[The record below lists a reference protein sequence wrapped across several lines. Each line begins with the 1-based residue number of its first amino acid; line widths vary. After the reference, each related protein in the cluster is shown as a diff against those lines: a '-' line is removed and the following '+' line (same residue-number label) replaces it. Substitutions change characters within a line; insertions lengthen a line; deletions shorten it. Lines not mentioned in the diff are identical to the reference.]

1 MKESRNTDPVA
12 KLLQI
17 QQDFKS
23 KLAGRLSGIESDWL
37 LLRDEKSPDITE
49 IHLKIHSLVGAAGTF
64 GALMVS
70 TVARKLEN
78 QLKIL
83 LNKELTLNDDVRQQ
97 LEALFLELRDISDK
111 WQPSSI
117 PFISEAKDIK
127 PEYRAGWW
135 STIYLVEDDVEVAY
149 ELTEFLKNSG
159 YKVILY
165 NEITEFEKKYK
176 SADKASAIIM
186 DMAFEQGIV
195 AGAETIKKLSK
206 NDEFFPPVI
215 FISVHDEIQA
225 RLAAAQAGSK
235 KYFTKP
241 INKSKLLSSLDK
253 LTFRT
258 KEEACRVLIIDDE
271 QEILDYYG
279 TLLETSGI
287 NVLSFTDSFDGYRA
301 ISEFKPELILL
312 DLYMP
317 ECSGFDLAKVIRQD
331 DDYSSIPLVFLSS
344 ELDIATQLAA
354 MDLGSDDFLLKPVD
368 PEYFVQTINTRVKR
382 ARNVNVLNEKIKDA
396 LRESEYSLIA
406 LDKHAIVSMADVSG
420 KITFIN
426 QHFINISGY
435 SEEDLI
441 GQNHRILKSGRHP
454 DSFYDDLW
462 ATISKGKIWSG
473 QICNKA
479 KNGDEY
485 WVEASIVPFTNEK
498 GIPYKYVSVR
508 TDITEIKQAEED
520 AQKSEKRLLDQQET
534 LNTLNMITDYILLE
548 EDAFFNIV
556 TQRGAEILQVDR
568 VSIWILD
575 NDKQEI
581 ICKKTF
587 EPHNINW
594 DSGSV
599 LKEENYPAY
608 FYKHEN
614 NIRITENDACTNT
627 AIVEFPESY
636 LNSLGISAML
646 DVPIR
651 GQGTIMGFIC
661 CECASGKR
669 HWRSD
674 EVAFVTGLADLVT
687 LNIESSDR
695 KRMEKKLA
703 KANKAKS
710 EFLSNMS
717 HELRTP
723 MNAISGFAQLISR
736 KSSSQEDGS
745 TKEFAREIIKASDH
759 LIKMI
764 DGILNLSKIEAG
776 EVDLTIENV
785 NCFDVVDDSFLL
797 MSSLIKNHKIA
808 SNNLVDKNIFIAV
821 DNTKIKQI
829 VLNLISN
836 AAKYNKDNGSITVT
850 NEIIEDR
857 VRINFIDTGKG
868 ISEQWMK
875 GMFRSFSRLGEENGD
890 IEGTGIGLMITKDL
904 VELMGGKIGVES
916 EVNVGSTFWIEFP
929 LLNRNKD

>member
-1 MKESRNTDPVA
+1 MQESRNTDPVA

-23 KLAGRLSGIESDWL
+23 KLAGRLSDIESDWL
-37 LLRDEKSPDITE
+37 LLRDEISPDFTE
-49 IHLKIHSLVGAAGTF
+49 IHLKTHSLVGAAGTF
-64 GALMVS
+64 GALVVS

-78 QLKIL
+78 QLKLL
-83 LNKELTLNDDVRQQ
+83 LNKQLTLNDDVRQQ

-117 PFISEAKDIK
+117 RFIPEIKDIK
-127 PEYRAGWW
+127 PEYKSGWQ

-149 ELTEFLKNSG
+149 ELTEFLNNSG
-159 YKVILY
+159 YKVIY
-165 NEITEFEKKYK
+165 YRDVTEFEREYK
-176 SADKASAIIM
+176 SDDKASAIIM
-186 DMAFEQGIV
+186 DMAFEEGIV

-206 NDEFFPPVI
+206 RYECFPPVL

-241 INKSKLLSSLDK
+241 IDKSKLLNSLDK
-253 LTFRT
+253 LTFRK
-258 KEEACRVLIIDDE
+258 KEKAYRILLIDDE

-279 TLLETSGI
+279 TILQASGI
-287 NVLSFTDSFDGYRA
+287 NVLSFTNSFEGYRA
-301 ISEFKPELILL
+301 IAEFKPELILL

-331 DDYSSIPLVFLSS
+331 DECSSIPLVFLSS
-344 ELDIATQLAA
+344 ESDVTTQLAA
-354 MDLGSDDFLLKPVD
+354 MDLGCDDFLLKPVD
-368 PEYFVQTINTRVKR
+368 PEYFIQTINARLKR

-406 LDKHAIVSMADVSG
+406 LDKHAIVSMTDISG
-420 KITFIN
+420 KIIFCN

-435 SEEDLI
+435 SEEELI
-441 GQNHRILKSGRHP
+441 GRNHRVLKSGKHP
-454 DSFYDDLW
+454 DSFYNDLW
-462 ATISKGKIWSG
+462 STISKGKIWHG

-479 KNGDEY
+479 KNGNEY
-485 WVEASIVPFTNEK
+485 WVEATIVPFTNEK

-534 LNTLNMITDYILLE
+534 LNSLNMITDYILLE

-556 TQRGAEILQVDR
+556 TQRGSEILQVDK

-581 ICKKTF
+581 LCKKTF

-594 DSGSV
+594 SSGST
-599 LKEENYPAY
+599 LKEEDYPAY
-608 FYKHEN
+608 FSKHKN
-614 NIRITENDACTNT
+614 NIRVASNDACTNT

-636 LNSLGISAML
+636 LSALGISAML

-651 GQGTIMGFIC
+651 GQGAIVGFIC
-661 CECASGKR
+661 CERTSGKR
-669 HWRSD
+669 HWRPD

-695 KRMEKKLA
+695 KKIEQQLT

-736 KSSSQEDGS
+736 HSKGKEDNS
-745 TKEFAREIIKASDH
+745 TKEYANEIIKASDH

-764 DGILNLSKIEAG
+764 NGILNLSKIEAG
-776 EVDLTIENV
+776 EVELSIENI
-785 NCFDVVDDSFLL
+785 NCFDVIDEALLL
-797 MSSLIKNHKIA
+797 MSSLMESHNVS

-850 NEIIEDR
+850 NEIIKDI

-875 GMFRSFSRLGEENGD
+875 GMFKSFSRLGEENGD
-890 IEGTGIGLMITKDL
+890 IEGTGIGLVITKDL
-904 VELMGGKIGVES
+904 TELMGGKIGVES
-916 EVNVGSTFWIEFP
+916 EVNKGSTFWIEFP
-929 LLNRNKD
+929 FVKTQ